1 MSSDNHNSTVWQ
13 GYVAAIAS
21 LAQSMLFLMAVLTI
35 ALTQIAQQIGVGEAP
50 KSPANG
56 ESTGAGAN
64 GANASNA
71 AKNAS
76 THLKI
81 VFVGNAIEL
90 DKQQRKE
97 LASALASIAIKPDE
111 HWRIWVEFARTD
123 TAMQREAYLRLLSIR
138 SVMIGNGVPDALIDM
153 NLVKR
158 DEVPASATEM
168 SVYIDPMPKI
178 GASNR

>member
-81 VFVGNAIEL
+81 
-90 DKQQRKE
+90 
-97 LASALASIAIKPDE
+97 
-111 HWRIWVEFARTD
+111 ARTD

-153 NLVKR
+153 TLVKR

>member
-1 MSSDNHNSTVWQ
+1 MAKDNHNSTVWQ

-56 ESTGAGAN
+56 ESTGA